1 MRRYTP
7 ILSCAARAC
16 IYAVAIT
23 AVIHTMVERDRKRDQ
38 HRSAAAYSQAFDA
51 ATRAGMRH
59 R

>member
-1 MRRYTP
+1 MRQYTP
-7 ILSCAARAC
+7 IIVCAVRAC
-16 IYAVAIT
+16 IYAAAIT

-51 ATRAGMRH
+51 ATRSSMRH